1 MLLTA
6 KEYRGFIMSAT
17 LAGATLSSV
26 SMSLA
31 RKTAEACSRRAVQ
44 NAIVSARALA
54 EGVAETLNGSVERI
68 VSMQVGGGGSSF
80 RERAGPQMYSSR
92 SLSSS
97 SAGRESEKAEIP
109 PALEEIE
116 HVESVSMVVEVSTD
130 GDRRYK
136 QTKK

>member
-80 RERAGPQMYSSR
+80 RERGGPQMYSSR
-92 SLSSS
+92 SLSS